1 MIIFHEHRKTDAEEH
16 VLSLRKLKIS
26 ENVQIRM
33 LLLFCLKFVIS
44 RNISLEFTSFTV
56 FEIINSGTQIL

>member
-16 VLSLRKLKIS
+16 ILSLRKLKIS

-33 LLLFCLKFVIS
+33 LLLFCLKFVILKVIKES
-44 RNISLEFTSFTV
+44 KSSLLQLSMTKLS
-56 FEIINSGTQIL
+56 

>member
-33 LLLFCLKFVIS
+33 LLLFCLKFVILKVIKES
-44 RNISLEFTSFTV
+44 KSSLLQLSMTKLS
-56 FEIINSGTQIL
+56 

>member
-26 ENVQIRM
+26 VNVQIRM
-33 LLLFCLKFVIS
+33 LLLFCLKFVILKVIKES
-44 RNISLEFTSFTV
+44 KSSLLQLSMTKLS
-56 FEIINSGTQIL
+56 

>member
-1 MIIFHEHRKTDAEEH
+1 MIIFHEHRKTDGKEH

-33 LLLFCLKFVIS
+33 LLLFCLKFVILKVIKES
-44 RNISLEFTSFTV
+44 KSSLLQLSMTKLS
-56 FEIINSGTQIL
+56 